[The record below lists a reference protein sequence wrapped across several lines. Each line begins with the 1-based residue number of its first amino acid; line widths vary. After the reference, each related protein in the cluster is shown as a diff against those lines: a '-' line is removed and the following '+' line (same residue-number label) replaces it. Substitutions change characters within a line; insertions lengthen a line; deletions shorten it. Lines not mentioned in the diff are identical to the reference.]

1 MAKRISRKCLRIQA
15 AQLLEQ
21 ISNIAQS
28 ALEQIRRIQE
38 EGSRQIEEAKKKL
51 EKIQEQCP
59 HKTFL
64 PAQGPVQLFV
74 TCADCGK
81 VLEN

>member
-1 MAKRISRKCLRIQA
+1 MAKRSIRVQA

-21 ISNIAQS
+21 ITATAET
-28 ALEQIRRIQE
+28 ALDEIKRIQDDASKRIDDLKRRLK
-38 EGSRQIEEAKKKL
+38 GVQDI
-51 EKIQEQCP
+51 CP
-59 HKTFL
+59 HKKLL

-74 TCADCGK
+74 TCAECGA